1 MPLSLLLVSRR
12 RSDRLRVMSIKNLG
26 ENSGSPT
33 SYDPAIDFV
42 RFIAFFLVF
51 FTHFINA
58 GGNGIQVNRGQWW
71 NNQFIQRIADFGG
84 QGVTLF
90 FGLTGFLLG
99 RLLIRELEE
108 NNSVSIKSFYL
119 RRILRIWP
127 LYFAFIIFCGLMNL
141 FAESPTLVS
150 AEIPYL
156 VTFTY
161 NWGQIFGEVPGT
173 MATITWS
180 ISVEEQIY
188 LIFPI
193 LFLLLVKKTSTK
205 YAVLL
210 IICGLISVLG
220 CLYIWN
226 INPDRFTPAFLLP
239 VGVGLLTARF
249 EDRFKNCSPT
259 IWRRF
264 FVLILLVAYVLI
276 FRNLVEF
283 NNFRFLTFIGSAAL
297 LPALLY
303 SCRGFITESGSRLS
317 KGAIYVGRR
326 SYGCYLFH
334 WAVWTV
340 MVGRDLFSS
349 KTGGFSVLGV
359 LVAFVITVGVSAV
372 SYRYFET
379 PFLRYRK
386 RFQRVISP

>member
-1 MPLSLLLVSRR
+1 MA
-12 RSDRLRVMSIKNLG
+12 IKNLSS
-26 ENSGSPT
+26 SGKSLA
-33 SYDPAIDFV
+33 SYDPAIDFI

-51 FTHFINA
+51 FTHFINR
-58 GGNGIQVNRGQWW
+58 GGNAIQVDTGQWW

-127 LYFAFIIFCGLMNL
+127 LYFAFIIFCGVMNF
-141 FAESPTLVS
+141 FAHSPTLVS
-150 AEIPYL
+150 KEIPYL
-156 VTFTY
+156 ATFTY

-193 LFLLLVKKTSTK
+193 LFLLLARKTATR
-205 YAVLL
+205 YAL
-210 IICGLISVLG
+210 ILIFSGLISVLG

-226 INPDRFTPAFLLP
+226 ISPDRFTPAFLLP

-249 EDRFKNCSPT
+249 EGKFQNLSLKLWKRL
-259 IWRRF
+259 
-264 FVLILLVAYVLI
+264 FVLILIATYILF
-276 FRNLVEF
+276 FRDIAALD
-283 NNFRFLTFIGSAAL
+283 NFRFLTFIGSATL
-297 LPALLY
+297 LPALLFAFR
-303 SCRGFITESGSRLS
+303 SFIAKSDSRLIQV
-317 KGAIYVGRR
+317 GVYVGRR

-334 WAVWTV
+334 WSVWTV

-349 KTGGFSVLGV
+349 KNAWFSVIGV
-359 LVAFVITVGVSAV
+359 FVAFSITVGASAR
-372 SYRYFET
+372 SYRIFDT

-386 RFQRVISP
+386 RFQRVVSP

>member
-1 MPLSLLLVSRR
+1 
-12 RSDRLRVMSIKNLG
+12 MSIKRVGIDGKSL
-26 ENSGSPT
+26 ST
-33 SYDPAIDFV
+33 YDPTIDFI
-42 RFIAFFLVF
+42 RFIAFISVF
-51 FTHFINA
+51 FTHFINR
-58 GGNGIQVNRGQWW
+58 GGNAIHVNTGQWW

-127 LYFAFIIFCGLMNL
+127 LYFAFIIFCGVMNI
-141 FAESPTLVS
+141 FAQSPTLVS
-150 AEIPYL
+150 EEIPYL
-156 VTFTY
+156 ATFTY

-193 LFLLLVKKTSTK
+193 LFLLLVKRSSTK

-210 IICGLISVLG
+210 IISGLISVLG

-249 EDRFKNCSPT
+249 EDHFKNFSPT

-283 NNFRFLTFIGSAAL
+283 NNFRFLTFVGSALL
-297 LPALLY
+297 LPGLLFVC
-303 SCRGFITESGSRLS
+303 SQFVAGSGSRLIQW
-317 KGAIYVGRR
+317 AIYVGRR

-340 MVGRDLFSS
+340 MVGRNLFSS
-349 KTGGFSVLGV
+349 QTGGFSVLGV
-359 LVAFVITVGVSAV
+359 LVALAITVGVSAI
-372 SYRYFET
+372 SYRFFET

-386 RFQRVISP
+386 RFQKVISP

>member
-1 MPLSLLLVSRR
+1 MA
-12 RSDRLRVMSIKNLG
+12 IKNLSS
-26 ENSGSPT
+26 SGKSLA
-33 SYDPAIDFV
+33 SYDPAIDFI

-51 FTHFINA
+51 FTHFINR
-58 GGNGIQVNRGQWW
+58 GGNAIQVDTGQWW

-127 LYFAFIIFCGLMNL
+127 LYFAFIIFCGVMNF
-141 FAESPTLVS
+141 FAHSPTLVS
-150 AEIPYL
+150 KEIPYL
-156 VTFTY
+156 ATFTY

-193 LFLLLVKKTSTK
+193 LFLLLARKTATR
-205 YAVLL
+205 YAL
-210 IICGLISVLG
+210 ILIFSGLISVLG

-226 INPDRFTPAFLLP
+226 ISPERFTPAFLLP

-249 EDRFKNCSPT
+249 EGKFQNLSLKLWKRH
-259 IWRRF
+259 
-264 FVLILLVAYVLI
+264 FVLILIATYILF
-276 FRNLVEF
+276 FRDIAALD
-283 NNFRFLTFIGSAAL
+283 NFRFLTFIGSATL
-297 LPALLY
+297 LPALLFAFR
-303 SCRGFITESGSRLS
+303 SFIAKSDSRLIQV
-317 KGAIYVGRR
+317 GVYVGRR

-334 WAVWTV
+334 WSVWTV

-349 KTGGFSVLGV
+349 KTEGFSVIGV
-359 LVAFVITVGVSAV
+359 FIAFAITVGVSAG
-372 SYRYFET
+372 SYRFFET

-386 RFQRVISP
+386 RFQRVVSP

>member
-1 MPLSLLLVSRR
+1 
-12 RSDRLRVMSIKNLG
+12 MSNKNIAI
-26 ENSGSPT
+26 SSKSAAT
-33 SYDPAIDFV
+33 YDPAIDFI

-51 FTHFINA
+51 FTHFINR
-58 GGNGIQVNRGQWW
+58 GGNAIEVDTGQWW
-71 NNQFIQRIADFGG
+71 NNQFVQRIADFGG

-108 NNSVSIKSFYL
+108 NNSISIKSFYL

-127 LYFAFIIFCGLMNL
+127 LYFAFILFCGAMNF
-141 FAESPTLVS
+141 FAQSPTLVS
-150 AEIPYL
+150 KEIPYL
-156 VTFTY
+156 ATFTY
-161 NWGQIFGEVPGT
+161 NWGQLFGELPGT

-188 LIFPI
+188 LIFPL
-193 LFLLLVKKTSTK
+193 LFLLLVKKSSTK

-210 IICGLISVLG
+210 IISGLVSVFG
-220 CLYIWN
+220 CLYIWD

-239 VGVGLLTARF
+239 VGIGLLTARS
-249 EDRFKNCSPT
+249 EENFKNLTPK
-259 IWRRF
+259 IWKQF
-264 FVLILLVAYVLI
+264 LVTILLALYVLI
-276 FRNLVEF
+276 FRNLLES
-283 NNFRFLTFIGSAAL
+283 NNLRFFTFVGSALL
-297 LPALLY
+297 LPGLLFV
-303 SCRGFITESGSRLS
+303 CRRFVAESGSRLIQ
-317 KGAIYVGRR
+317 GAIYVGRR

-340 MVGRDLFSS
+340 MVGRNLFST

-359 LVAFVITVGVSAV
+359 LVGFAITVCVSAI
-372 SYRYFET
+372 SYRFFET

-386 RFQRVISP
+386 RFQRVLSP